1 MQGAVMATRRC
12 KIIVKFA
19 RRIRRTVRSIE
30 GGPELA
36 RRPSGNVT
44 YRFAE
49 EETQQVRRFLLREWP
64 AADRAIF
71 GEDPDW
77 TSQPVVVEARDGD
90 EIIGAVL
97 GEVIAGIAR
106 LHDLLVVED
115 RRDRGVGAHLVEAF
129 CDRAAA
135 LGAARCYLRCPATD
149 RHRRFDERLG
159 FTQVARLPRYYHD
172 HDFLE
177 YLREPLVQG

>member
-1 MQGAVMATRRC
+1 MAARRC
-12 KIIVKFA
+12 TIIVKFA
-19 RRIRRTVRSIE
+19 RRLRRMVRSIE
-30 GGPELA
+30 GGPQLA
-36 RRPSGNVT
+36 RRPSGEVT
-44 YRFAE
+44 YRLAK
-49 EETQQVRRFLLREWP
+49 EETQQVRRFLVREWP

-71 GEDPDW
+71 GEDCDW
-77 TSQPVVVEARDGD
+77 TSHPVVVEARAGD
-90 EIIGAVL
+90 EIVGAVL

-115 RRDRGVGAHLVEAF
+115 RRNRGIGAHLVEAF

-149 RHRRFDERLG
+149 RHRRFYERLG
-159 FTQVARLPRYYHD
+159 FTRVARLPRYYHD

-177 YLREPLVQG
+177 YLREPLRRG